1 MYTIAYTYSVKMDYD
16 SDCSDTY
23 AEFSDEILAELKEES
38 QLASISLFKKCIS
51 KEPEFTGINN
61 ISSYE
66 ILTIFSNPKKT
77 RAKSSLTEYQLE
89 LFKDI
94 CNEIFDKIYTAEYYN
109 RVSEQIFS
117 RIYV

>member
-1 MYTIAYTYSVKMDYD
+1 MDYD

-23 AEFSDEILAELKEES
+23 AELSDEIVAELKENS
-38 QLASISLFKKCIS
+38 QLASISLFKESIS

-77 RAKSSLTEYQLE
+77 RAKSNLTVYQLE

-94 CNEIFDKIYTAEYYN
+94 CNEIFNSIYPDEYYN